1 MEEKTS
7 KELVD
12 TVMKVINSARHNGG
26 PLKKMTEEELDV
38 YFDLSLTLIRLCK
51 ANNIVLL

>member
-1 MEEKTS
+1 LEEKTS